1 MQSQNK
7 DYRWNFTVNLIDG
20 ASYWLGA
27 SFISSSTIFPLF
39 ISKLTSSLFPIG
51 LVSVIVS
58 AGWFLPQLI
67 SARVTESHSKMKTIV
82 VNWGLFL
89 ERLPIFIMVI
99 IALFAGKYPQI
110 ALISFLLCL
119 TWFNIGA
126 GVIAPSWMALIGKI
140 FSPEKRG
147 SFMGT
152 TMFLGSTM
160 GILGSLLSA
169 WLLRTLAFPTSFV
182 LHFVIAAVCIFV
194 SWIFLGLTREPN
206 LETDAI
212 NNDWGSYKKD
222 LIKILKNDHNFRRY
236 IIASII
242 TTIGGMG
249 TGFFTISAIRRFDVS
264 DSTVGF
270 YTLAMLLGQ
279 TAGNLVLGWLADKYG
294 HKQSLEIGAAAI
306 LLAFILALVMPS
318 PTYYFLVFVLFGINL
333 SSGIVSG
340 ILVVLEF
347 CEISRIPT
355 YSGLA
360 NTARGVVGLFVPLI
374 ATQIARVD
382 YSLLFGLCA
391 AIILFGLV
399 LLKWWVKEP
408 RWNKSNLDQSG
419 EPIV

>member
-206 LETDAI
+206 LKTDAI

-306 LLAFILALVMPS
+306 LL
-318 PTYYFLVFVLFGINL
+318 L
-333 SSGIVSG
+333 SFSH
-340 ILVVLEF
+340 L
-347 CEISRIPT
+347 
-355 YSGLA
+355 
-360 NTARGVVGLFVPLI
+360 
-374 ATQIARVD
+374 
-382 YSLLFGLCA
+382 
-391 AIILFGLV
+391 
-399 LLKWWVKEP
+399 
-408 RWNKSNLDQSG
+408 
-419 EPIV
+419 